1 MGVRPLGCLFGVS
14 SEAVVID
21 RGRVY
26 ELLLAQHGPQEWWPS
41 DSPFETM
48 VGAVLTQRTA
58 WTGATRAIASL
69 RSAGLLD
76 PARMRAEPVE
86 SLAAH
91 IRASGF
97 FRTKARKLHALC
109 GFLAG
114 YGDDV
119 ELLRSAGAARLR
131 AELLAVHGIGPET
144 ADAIML
150 YAVGVPTFV
159 VDAYAR
165 RIFARLGEAS
175 AEGSY
180 ARFQAWLMNGLPADT
195 DLLGE
200 YHALLVRHG
209 REVCVARQPRCDA
222 CTLRPWCANA
232 RLRQAL
238 PG

>member
-1 MGVRPLGCLFGVS
+1 MT
-14 SEAVVID
+14 D
-21 RGRVY
+21 RLRVY
-26 ELLLAQHGPQEWWPS
+26 ELLLEQHGPQGWWPS
-41 DSPFETM
+41 ESPFETM

-58 WTGATRAIASL
+58 WANAARAIDSL
-69 RSAGLLD
+69 RRAGLLA
-76 PARMRAEPVE
+76 PERIRAEPVE

-109 GFLAG
+109 GFLG
-114 YGDDV
+114 SYGDDV
-119 ELLRSAGAARLR
+119 ARLRAAGAARLR

-159 VDAYAR
+159 VDAYAQ
-165 RIFARLGEAS
+165 RIFKRLGEPS

-180 ARFQAWLMNGLPADT
+180 GRFQAWLMDGLPGNT

-222 CTLRPWCANA
+222 CTLRPWCATA
-232 RLRQAL
+232 GLTQPRSHAH
-238 PG
+238 P